1 MCGRIMRAYAYATLW
16 RLGLRGIWHRERR
29 RDLLTRDAR
38 EGIAGFG
45 GELLPRDAREAR
57 G

>member
-1 MCGRIMRAYAYATLW
+1 M
-16 RLGLRGIWHRERR
+16 
-29 RDLLTRDAR
+29 LTRDAR

-57 G
+57 GRGSEIDTVEQREERIRN

>member
-1 MCGRIMRAYAYATLW
+1 MRAHNARIRVREALKAW
-16 RLGLRGIWHRERR
+16 VEGIWHRERR